1 MINSKDCL
9 RALRRVANRID
20 SSPTQS
26 EYETYRRE
34 KEPSYVTINSKF
46 NGWNNAKQEAG
57 LSVFQKSY
65 TEEECLDAIQ
75 HVANELE
82 RSPTVREYRRVSKDS
97 DPSITAIKN
106 KFGKWSKAKNKL
118 GLSELSRVL
127 TSSYR

>member
-26 EYETYRRE
+26 DYETYRRE

-82 RSPTVREYRRVSKDS
+82 RSPTVRKE
-97 DPSITAIKN
+97 PNCT
-106 KFGKWSKAKNKL
+106 
-118 GLSELSRVL
+118 
-127 TSSYR
+127 